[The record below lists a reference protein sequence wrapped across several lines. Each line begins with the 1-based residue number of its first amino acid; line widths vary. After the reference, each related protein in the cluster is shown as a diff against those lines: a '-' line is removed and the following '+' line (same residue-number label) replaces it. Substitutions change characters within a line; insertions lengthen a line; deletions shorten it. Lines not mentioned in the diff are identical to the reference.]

1 MCWQLHTFPQLCLCG
16 AGSQEQHFES
26 RGNTVFKM
34 NSKVIFVLV
43 VVIWST
49 LISQGEAFHVGTG
62 GLGKKR
68 ELNGCVEVKSI
79 LLPYGK
85 ECFYQYGPERFH
97 EITLN
102 DLLQEPAI
110 KKTSQVLEICVIFL
124 FFAPGAVCNNKALQA
139 KNSAGFQ
146 ISPT

>member
-1 MCWQLHTFPQLCLCG
+1 MRTRKGKKQDPIIMQDLPHFSKEKLKCFSINPYLWTKIIYG
-16 AGSQEQHFES
+16 AGFQEQHFES
-26 RGNTVFKM
+26 RGNTIFKM

-43 VVIWST
+43 VVILST

-85 ECFYQYGPERFH
+85 ECLH
-97 EITLN
+97 
-102 DLLQEPAI
+102 
-110 KKTSQVLEICVIFL
+110 
-124 FFAPGAVCNNKALQA
+124 
-139 KNSAGFQ
+139 
-146 ISPT
+146 